1 MSTPNP
7 GVPWTSGTDD
17 MTAAVQADRVAPDV
31 QPVTLDAGDLQIGAV
46 EIKDATASTRAIV
59 TTSTPAS
66 GDAGLVTREALNPG
80 TPSQAADV
88 TVDATAGGVTVLA
101 ANVNRKSAVIQ
112 NVGSANCR
120 VSVGGT
126 PTTTNG
132 IQLTPGQTLT
142 LRRPHCPVGAVKAI
156 RESSTS
162 TSVSV
167 LEIS

>member
-1 MSTPNP
+1 MPTPNP
-7 GVPWTSGTDD
+7 GEAWTSGTDD
-17 MTAAVQADRVAPDV
+17 QTAAVQADRAAADT

-46 EIKDATASTRAIV
+46 EIKDATTSTRSIV

-66 GDAGLVTREALNPG
+66 TDAGLVVREALNPG

-88 TVDATAGGVTVLA
+88 TVDGTAGGVTVLA
-101 ANVNRKSAVIQ
+101 ANANRKSAVIQ
-112 NVGSANCR
+112 NVGSANMR

-126 PTTTNG
+126 PTATTG
-132 IQLTPGQTLT
+132 IQLAAGQTLS
-142 LRRPHCPVGAVKAI
+142 LRRPHCPTGAIKAI

-162 TSVSV
+162 TTASV